1 MSVKRR
7 TNKKRAKSKRKKTQK
22 STRTKAF
29 SSINRA
35 SINRRTTGGRKKRT
49 KSSKRRKTPTRTT
62 AYGLTKW
69 DYLDDRPDNCGDI
82 CYGWHKRTKGDK
94 ISNPQKMVKA
104 FEEAEKKPLYQACCA
119 PDRPLQLMYDLSNAS
134 DVALGKARW
143 NRDGTD
149 TIVSNYWNRR

>member
-1 MSVKRR
+1 MRKS
-7 TNKKRAKSKRKKTQK
+7 SKRGKRVKSKKTQK
-22 STRTKAF
+22 SKRKSTRTNAF
-29 SSINRA
+29 SG
-35 SINRRTTGGRKKRT
+35 RRTTGGRKKRT

-94 ISNPQKMVKA
+94 INNPQKMIKA
-104 FEEAEKKPLYQACCA
+104 FEAAEKKPLYQACCA
-119 PDRPLQLMYDLSNAS
+119 PDRPLHLMDDLSNAS

-149 TIVSNYWNRR
+149 TVLENYFKSRFGR

>member
-22 STRTKAF
+22 STRTNAF
-29 SSINRA
+29 SS
-35 SINRRTTGGRKKRT
+35 RRTTGGRKKRT

-69 DYLDDRPDNCGDI
+69 DYFDDRPDNCGDI

-94 ISNPQKMVKA
+94 INNPQKMVKA
-104 FEEAEKKPLYQACCA
+104 FEEAQKKPLYQACCA
-119 PDRPLQLMYDLSNAS
+119 PDRPLHLMNDLGNAE

-149 TIVSNYWNRR
+149 TVLKNYFKSRFGR